1 MKNAL
6 VIKKFQTFY
15 GANINKIY
23 FEHKNK
29 ILWEINFLQV
39 INSLD
44 NETHYKI
51 SLAIWY
57 LISVLS
63 TKQNS

>member
-29 ILWEINFLQV
+29 ILKEINFLQC

-44 NETHYKI
+44 NETHYQ
-51 SLAIWY
+51 
-57 LISVLS
+57 ISVAI
-63 TKQNS
+63 

>member
-1 MKNAL
+1 MINAL
-6 VIKKFQTFY
+6 LVKKFQTIF

-29 ILWEINFLQV
+29 ILQEINFLQI

-51 SLAIWY
+51 SLAI
-57 LISVLS
+57 
-63 TKQNS
+63 